1 MFELYWGIRS
11 QVSFV
16 TFFVLNARVLE
27 LMTLRIEAKNYNE
40 EFLAEHRRKL
50 QLENRAS
57 RGARF
62 LFTTDECMRDIR
74 DIKDVHDLD
83 LTDPFVC

>member
-1 MFELYWGIRS
+1 MYRGTRS

-27 LMTLRIEAKNYNE
+27 SMILQIEHKNDNE

-62 LFTTDECMRDIR
+62 QFTTDKCVRNVWDINDAR
-74 DIKDVHDLD
+74 VLD
-83 LTDPFVC
+83 LADPFACLC